1 MATFLLIHGA
11 WHGGWCWKK
20 VTPLLREASHQVFT
34 PTLTGLGE
42 RSHLAHPL
50 IGLETHVRDV
60 AQVLTYEDLSEVILV
75 GHSSAGTLITA
86 VAERVPERLAHLVYL
101 DGFVP
106 QDGQSTMD
114 LINFL
119 REPWEARVRT
129 EGREAIGAWLDEHG
143 IADEKARALLVVVAA
158 GWPVDATNEDT
169 LSWLTFDEHGQ
180 PLDGTLPLLPCLPVP
195 ADDDD
200 CGTYARY
207 LRHRRAGYSKQTVE
221 ACGCLQAARDHWN
234 ARNARRREAARE
246 QSDAA

>member
-20 VTPLLREASHQVFT
+20 VTPLLREASHQVLT

-60 AQVLTYEDLSEVILV
+60 VNVLTYEDLSGVILV
-75 GHSSAGTLITA
+75 GHSNGGTLITA

-106 QDGQSTMD
+106 QDGQSTID

-119 REPWEARVRT
+119 REAWEARVRI
-129 EGREAIGAWLDEHG
+129 EGYGWLVPS
-143 IADEKARALLVVVAA
+143 L
-158 GWPVDATNEDT
+158 
-169 LSWLTFDEHGQ
+169 Q
-180 PLDGTLPLLPCLPVP
+180 PVP
-195 ADDDD
+195 WDEFVRDAWGVSDEADRRWMVERLGPAPYKTFTDPVRRTDPAAEALPR
-200 CGTYARY
+200 TYIR
-207 LRHRRAGYSKQTVE
+207 
-221 ACGCLQAARDHWN
+221 CLQWHSPTLDRFAEEAKNIPGWRY
-234 ARNARRREAARE
+234 RELTTGHEAMVTAPKE
-246 QSDAA
+246 VAGLLLALT